1 MDIGATALRGIM
13 GTLFVGHGTQK
24 LFGWFDGHGPDGT
37 GGYFESVGLH
47 PGKRNAIAAGVTETV
62 GGALLLSGALTP
74 AAAAMLN
81 GTMVTAMRTAHKGT
95 GPWVT
100 EGGWE
105 YPLVLAAATT
115 ALADRGPGRFSVDA
129 ARFPWMKGPLAALF
143 AAGAGVAGSY
153 LITALSKPAPEASPP
168 EPQAAGDETREEG
181 GRFARPEQL
190 EPTADAPSQ
199 ATLPG

>member
-1 MDIGATALRGIM
+1 MDIGATALRGII
-13 GTLFVGHGTQK
+13 GTLFMGHGTQK

-47 PGKRNAIAAGVTETV
+47 PGRRNAIAAGVTETV
-62 GGALLLSGALTP
+62 GGALLTAGALTP
-74 AAAAMLN
+74 VAAAMLN
-81 GTMVTAMRTAHKGT
+81 GTMVTAMRTAHKGK

-105 YPLVLAAATT
+105 YALSLVAATT
-115 ALADRGPGRFSVDA
+115 ALADRGPGRLSVDE
-129 ARFPWMKGPLAALF
+129 ARFPWMKGPLAAAF
-143 AAGAGVAGSY
+143 AVGAGVAGSY
-153 LITALSKPAPEASPP
+153 LITALGKPAPEAQP
-168 EPQAAGDETREEG
+168 EPQPAADDTREET

-190 EPTADAPSQ
+190 APSADAPEQ